1 MSADKPEGHLHDRP
15 PMPSRAAVIAEHE
28 TRRAERLA
36 REAHDEARRAD
47 LQRDAWVLGR
57 VGCTQ
62 GFELELV
69 AVQGHVVVST
79 PSPLTAGAF
88 IFAIGFDEAQQLADL
103 LERQQAGQVPAVSRF
118 VEVEKTWTG
127 VQIRNPKVTGH
138 AGVDASLNTHQA
150 TSFAKLLRKVGGKPS

>member
-62 GFELELV
+62 GFELALV
-69 AVQGHVVVST
+69 AVQGHVVVKA

-88 IFAIGFDEAQQLADL
+88 IFAISFDQAQQVADL
-103 LERQQAGQVPAVSRF
+103 LEQGEAGCVEGVDRRIRVERTHTGCQLRDPA
-118 VEVEKTWTG
+118 
-127 VQIRNPKVTGH
+127 IAGH
-138 AGVDASLNTHQA
+138 AGVDASLNSHQA
-150 TSFAKLLRKVGGKPS
+150 ASFAALLRRVGGKSS